1 MFQFLCY
8 KQHVYISHKKKKQNQ
23 KSGVE
28 KGVFHFKA
36 ILIAKQIKAIEGNDP
51 SVYA

>member
-1 MFQFLCY
+1 MFTF
-8 KQHVYISHKKKKQNQ
+8 HIKKKQNQ

-36 ILIAKQIKAIEGNDP
+36 ILIAKQIKAIKGNDP

>member
-8 KQHVYISHKKKKQNQ
+8 KQHVYISHKKKQNQ

-36 ILIAKQIKAIEGNDP
+36 ILIAKQIKAIKGNDP